1 MGQKLVLSFNSSIV
15 ESYNFIYI
23 YIVSYCVFFLMSSI
37 DENTTA
43 LRRSNR
49 KRKSTDVVTV
59 QAFPMV
65 TQLREDDSIK
75 TLIES
80 YVTEIKV
87 YIM

>member
-1 MGQKLVLSFNSSIV
+1 
-15 ESYNFIYI
+15 
-23 YIVSYCVFFLMSSI
+23 MSSI

-49 KRKSTDVVTV
+49 KRNSDVVTILET
-59 QAFPMV
+59 FPVV
-65 TQLREDDSIK
+65 TQLREDNSIK

-87 YIM
+87 YIIYRV

>member
-1 MGQKLVLSFNSSIV
+1 
-15 ESYNFIYI
+15 
-23 YIVSYCVFFLMSSI
+23 MSSI

-49 KRKSTDVVTV
+49 KRNSDVVTILE
-59 QAFPMV
+59 AFPVV
-65 TQLREDDSIK
+65 TQLREDNSIK

-87 YIM
+87 YIIYRV